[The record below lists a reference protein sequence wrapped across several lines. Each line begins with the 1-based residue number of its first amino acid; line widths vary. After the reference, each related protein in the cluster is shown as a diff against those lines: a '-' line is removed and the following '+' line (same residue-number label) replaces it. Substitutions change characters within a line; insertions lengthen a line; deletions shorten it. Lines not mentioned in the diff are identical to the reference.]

1 MKNPK
6 DFAEIQQR
14 IQTGENWRDSQF
26 IPLWQDCYRQYRSR
40 RKEPKEGKKPQ
51 EVGRSS
57 VYVPYTFMQVEVIK
71 ARLVESLFNSRPYIS
86 VLPRE
91 SNDEQMAEHVQ
102 SLLSWQFDDRMG
114 LERVFSEH
122 LLADITI
129 FGTAI
134 SYTGWLVR
142 KRKTKHRTRVE
153 RPLEYMDGLP
163 ALQEDKTPVIM
174 PFIEVVE
181 EDELVYD
188 DPVVQKIDLF
198 DFFVDPAATNIAD
211 ARYCGHREWL
221 SKDNLKE
228 LEETADWNINW
239 KELYAE
245 SPLYG
250 GKQIRADVRGGS
262 LALDESGE
270 KNGLFKVTHYWEDG
284 RHVVIINDTVCALDE
299 ENPFWHGMKPYDKC
313 CYVTLSNEFYGM
325 GIPEIL
331 FDLQAELNT
340 NRNQRIDYMSMALRR
355 MWKLRKGCGLMAKDL
370 VWRQNGVIQV
380 EEMDDVQEIAVQPL
394 PASAFS
400 HEDVVKQDMR
410 DATGCHDIIMGLG
423 FTSNETATTTMTKDN
438 NASIRFKDI
447 VRAVVQDLLV
457 PIAKK
462 CVSLD
467 QQFLEE
473 DRLIRLS
480 SSVEPGDSLLTV
492 SPDDL
497 MGCFDVTYVG
507 TSVDALANR
516 ELNKQKIQE
525 VYNLAMANPLIQNN
539 PNSQRALLRELLEAH
554 DIRNVEDILPPKM
567 NPLPEQA
574 PPETPPQLDLT
585 EGMTPLN
592 MGEPI

>member
-40 RKEPKEGKKPQ
+40 RKEPKEGNKPQ

-211 ARYCGHREWL
+211 ARY
-221 SKDNLKE
+221 
-228 LEETADWNINW
+228 
-239 KELYAE
+239 
-245 SPLYG
+245 
-250 GKQIRADVRGGS
+250 
-262 LALDESGE
+262 
-270 KNGLFKVTHYWEDG
+270 
-284 RHVVIINDTVCALDE
+284 
-299 ENPFWHGMKPYDKC
+299 
-313 CYVTLSNEFYGM
+313 
-325 GIPEIL
+325 
-331 FDLQAELNT
+331 
-340 NRNQRIDYMSMALRR
+340 
-355 MWKLRKGCGLMAKDL
+355 
-370 VWRQNGVIQV
+370 
-380 EEMDDVQEIAVQPL
+380 
-394 PASAFS
+394 
-400 HEDVVKQDMR
+400 
-410 DATGCHDIIMGLG
+410 
-423 FTSNETATTTMTKDN
+423 
-438 NASIRFKDI
+438 
-447 VRAVVQDLLV
+447 
-457 PIAKK
+457 
-462 CVSLD
+462 
-467 QQFLEE
+467 
-473 DRLIRLS
+473 
-480 SSVEPGDSLLTV
+480 
-492 SPDDL
+492 
-497 MGCFDVTYVG
+497 
-507 TSVDALANR
+507 
-516 ELNKQKIQE
+516 
-525 VYNLAMANPLIQNN
+525 
-539 PNSQRALLRELLEAH
+539 
-554 DIRNVEDILPPKM
+554 
-567 NPLPEQA
+567 
-574 PPETPPQLDLT
+574 
-585 EGMTPLN
+585 
-592 MGEPI
+592 